1 MIRNELWSQ
10 QENAKILEKSD
21 KLVQLTER
29 SVGPDP
35 GTGRFGSFR

>member
-21 KLVQLTER
+21 KLVQLTEK

-35 GTGRFGSFR
+35 RTGRLRSIG